1 MFVLSNYPLCVCV
14 NPWRSTMCM
23 YNIFGTRT
31 RVFACGVSFRDFET
45 KSHGLLLLPL
55 QDIHL
60 SLPLWPA
67 GLQWYIFK
75 RFALCVCVCM
85 LLVRGLMLVIP
96 MYWDAVFFRI
106 HGHML
111 SRVCKCVPER
121 CSAAAACPCAG
132 LMKKIIRVIL
142 MQMNEASLYLSPL
155 PLSPEYPVLAE
166 EGGQAWLNCFLP
178 WHRLLLGKTE
188 YHYSWAPGEPG
199 AKKVSLT
206 LLVLYQT
213 IT

>member
-1 MFVLSNYPLCVCV
+1 
-14 NPWRSTMCM
+14 
-23 YNIFGTRT
+23 
-31 RVFACGVSFRDFET
+31 
-45 KSHGLLLLPL
+45 
-55 QDIHL
+55 
-60 SLPLWPA
+60 
-67 GLQWYIFK
+67 
-75 RFALCVCVCM
+75 M

-121 CSAAAACPCAG
+121 RSAAAACPCAG

-166 EGGQAWLNCFLP
+166 EGGQALLNCFLP

-199 AKKVSLT
+199 AKKVFLT
-206 LLVLYQT
+206 LLVLSNDN
-213 IT
+213 